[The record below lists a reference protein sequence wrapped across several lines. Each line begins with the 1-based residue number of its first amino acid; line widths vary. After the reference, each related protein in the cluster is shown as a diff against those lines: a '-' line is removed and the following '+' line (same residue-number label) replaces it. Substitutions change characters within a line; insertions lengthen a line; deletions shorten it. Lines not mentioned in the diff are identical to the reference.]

1 MVVAMMTTST
11 STVVST
17 LLVRLLREP
26 EMTER
31 RALDLLERYVAMR
44 LHAIADEM
52 MRAAYEEVVA
62 RDHPAGGT
70 RIN

>member
-1 MVVAMMTTST
+1 MSPSAAA
-11 STVVST
+11 VSL
-17 LLVRLLREP
+17 LLVRMLRNP
-26 EMTER
+26 EMPEQ

-52 MRAAYEEVVA
+52 MRPGVKDVVA
-62 RDHPAGGT
+62 RDHGT